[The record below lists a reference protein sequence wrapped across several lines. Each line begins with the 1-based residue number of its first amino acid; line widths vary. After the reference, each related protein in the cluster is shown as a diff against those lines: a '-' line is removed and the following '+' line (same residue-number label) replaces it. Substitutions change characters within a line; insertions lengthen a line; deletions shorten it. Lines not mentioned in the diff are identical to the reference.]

1 MIQAPRDGTAAVGGS
16 PHRQNNLVEEYPC
29 GRTMREYYDSL
40 PEPWDVA
47 LKEYRPVREAVPSSA
62 NYICL
67 TPQTEE
73 RLKYQRPLFAVQAR
87 EEHLDKLV
95 RTFWFDQATP
105 GDDDIATPIRDD
117 ILMDNISSFVDD
129 MTDSRPTTQQI
140 GVLINELSDFFP
152 KHCAMYIQKFV
163 VNDRELMLKILHDDG
178 MQALKE
184 DEMVENIFS
193 GKLKQMCIG
202 YQVLLTQQMP

>member
-1 MIQAPRDGTAAVGGS
+1 MKMIQAPRDGTAAAGGS

-47 LKEYRPVREAVPSSA
+47 LTEYGPVREAVPSSA

-73 RLKYQRPLFAVQAR
+73 RLKYRRPLFAVQAR

-95 RTFWFDQATP
+95 RTFWLDQARP
-105 GDDDIATPIRDD
+105 GDDDLATPIRDD
-117 ILMDNISSFVDD
+117 ILMDNISSLVDD
-129 MTDSRPTTQQI
+129 MTDSCPTTQQI
-140 GVLINELSDFFP
+140 VISFQNIAP
-152 KHCAMYIQKFV
+152 CA
-163 VNDRELMLKILHDDG
+163 
-178 MQALKE
+178 
-184 DEMVENIFS
+184 
-193 GKLKQMCIG
+193 
-202 YQVLLTQQMP
+202 T